1 MQHNLKKSD
10 QKCENFLTAINENK
24 DENLNSLTV
33 TFIIRLKGT
42 RFYGNIALLKR
53 SQDSEKIFDC

>member
-10 QKCENFLTAINENK
+10 QICANFLTGVNENK
-24 DENLNSLTV
+24 DEILNSGTI
-33 TFIIRLKGT
+33 TFIIQLKGT

>member
-24 DENLNSLTV
+24 DENLNSATV